1 MTDPLPRPRQYAT
14 NLPDAVER
22 VLLKALAKDPKDR
35 YADAGAFVIAME
47 NRIGNSQPHAIANEQ
62 PASAMDDSSE
72 TMDTFTT
79 NLQTVPE
86 TDTRQKTPPRRT
98 PVSTPVKPASLSKP
112 EKQVGTKFPLWGIGL
127 VAFAVLTLIVWGL
140 SSLPASPFEATQ
152 TPSPTQTIFVEPA
165 TKTPVP
171 ATSTATI
178 IPTPIPTLGIGSTM
192 IGEDGA
198 TLVYVP
204 ESEFMM
210 GSDSYYPDEKPIH
223 KVNLDAFWID
233 QTEVTN
239 AMYAECMAA
248 DKCRAPSIANHFR
261 NPDYGNHPVVYV
273 DWNKANTYCSWAGR
287 ELPSEAQWEKAAR
300 GTDARIYPWGN
311 DTPNDTLLNYNQK
324 VSDTIKVSSYETGKS
339 IYGAYDMAGNVWE
352 WVNDWYSESYYQISP
367 SSNPLGPNFGQYRLV
382 RGGAWNYSDSNV
394 RSVDRFRNNPTY
406 SSSSVGFR
414 CARSLP

>member
-1 MTDPLPRPRQYAT
+1 
-14 NLPDAVER
+14 
-22 VLLKALAKDPKDR
+22 
-35 YADAGAFVIAME
+35 
-47 NRIGNSQPHAIANEQ
+47 
-62 PASAMDDSSE
+62 
-72 TMDTFTT
+72 
-79 NLQTVPE
+79 
-86 TDTRQKTPPRRT
+86 
-98 PVSTPVKPASLSKP
+98 
-112 EKQVGTKFPLWGIGL
+112 
-127 VAFAVLTLIVWGL
+127 
-140 SSLPASPFEATQ
+140 
-152 TPSPTQTIFVEPA
+152 
-165 TKTPVP
+165 
-171 ATSTATI
+171 
-178 IPTPIPTLGIGSTM
+178 
-192 IGEDGA
+192 
-198 TLVYVP
+198 
-204 ESEFMM
+204 
-210 GSDSYYPDEKPIH
+210 
-223 KVNLDAFWID
+223 
-233 QTEVTN
+233 
-239 AMYAECMAA
+239 MAA